1 MIMMK
6 RGRERGRETHVWIP
20 RKKPLNMMVGP
31 FLRDYTL
38 SLLSRFSSLSLS
50 SIFFSLSLQRGSLSL
65 YLLPLNLTWNFPLL
79 VQKVIHE
86 KSKQTFP
93 WYNPPLVLLKI
104 IMKPEHSRWSFSNW
118 FTNGDGEINVSRE
131 REREMHLV
139 MESLGFFKT
148 KSKSLKERNRI
159 WPSILPRKI
168 EVGILYQ

>member
-1 MIMMK
+1 MMMK
-6 RGRERGRETHVWIP
+6 RGREREGDTCLNSTQKDTQHDGRT
-20 RKKPLNMMVGP
+20 

-38 SLLSRFSSLSLS
+38 SPLSRFSSLSPR
-50 SIFFSLSLQRGSLSL
+50 FSLSLQRESL
-65 YLLPLNLTWNFPLL
+65 YLLSLNLTWNFPLL

-139 MESLGFFKT
+139 MESSGF
-148 KSKSLKERNRI
+148 SKNQ
-159 WPSILPRKI
+159 I
-168 EVGILYQ
+168 EIVEGTE